1 MYKYKLN
8 VFIFKFIDYYQAR
21 KNRVLLLKKISAYVK
36 ISRFINF
43 IITFLVIIVASVISI
58 ENEYSILKIIL
69 AGLSGALTASAGNVI
84 NDYFDINIDKINKP
98 HRVLPSGSLTKKE
111 AINFYII
118 LTISAFVISSFINI
132 NAFIIVFISTLFLF
146 FYSYQVKKIPLIGNI
161 LVAFLTA
168 LAFIYGGIAVNNISS
183 AVIPASFAFLINLIR
198 EIIKD
203 MEDAEGDSQQG
214 INTFPVE
221 YGLKK
226 TKTLIV
232 IVTFVLIILTLYP
245 FVFNVYEIEYFL
257 VVMVFI
263 NPLLVYI
270 IKSLFE
276 NDTVKNLSK
285 LSNLLKINMVFG
297 LAAIFLGK

>member
-1 MYKYKLN
+1 VYKYKLN